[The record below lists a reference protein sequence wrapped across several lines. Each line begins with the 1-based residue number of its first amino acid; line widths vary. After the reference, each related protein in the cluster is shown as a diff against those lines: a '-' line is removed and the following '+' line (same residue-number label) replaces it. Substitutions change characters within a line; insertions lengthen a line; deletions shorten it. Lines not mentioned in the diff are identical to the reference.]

1 MGALGLS
8 WKNGLKGRPEK
19 AASFVM
25 EEIVPLQDV
34 MARGTVS
41 AADGQRKMRVLQC
54 KFLAGETRDG
64 LEHFE
69 PYGLTS
75 EPLKDGMPEALALF
89 FDGDRSHGVVV
100 CVADRRYRLK
110 VEPGEVAIYDDI
122 GQKVHLTR
130 SGIEVFTPKNLA
142 ASIGG
147 SASVTVSG
155 STTLTCPTVTIDSQT
170 VHLTG
175 SLTVDGAIV
184 GTGGLTVS
192 GGSGASVTGSITVS
206 DDVTAGGISLMT
218 HTHGCPQGGDTTP
231 PK

>member
-1 MGALGLS
+1 M
-8 WKNGLKGRPEK
+8 
-19 AASFVM
+19 
-25 EEIVPLQDV
+25 PLQDV

-41 AADGQRKMRVLQC
+41 AADGQKKMRVLQC

-130 SGIEVFTPKNLA
+130 SGIEVFTPMNLT
-142 ASIGG
+142 ASVAGN
-147 SASVTVSG
+147 ASVTVSG
-155 STTLTCPTVTIDSQT
+155 STTLTCPTVTIDSQA
-170 VHLTG
+170 VHVTG

>member
-1 MGALGLS
+1 M
-8 WKNGLKGRPEK
+8 
-19 AASFVM
+19 
-25 EEIVPLQDV
+25 PLIDF

-75 EPLKDGMPEALALF
+75 EPLTDGMPEALALF

-130 SGIEVFTPKNLA
+130 SGIEVSTPHNLTA
-142 ASIGG
+142 TVGG
-147 SASVTVSG
+147 DASVVVSG
-155 STTLTCPTVTIDSQT
+155 STMLTCPMVTIDAQT

-175 SLTVDGAIV
+175 ALIVDGAIV

-206 DDVTAGGISLMT
+206 DDVMAGGISLMT
-218 HTHGCPQGGDTTP
+218 HTHGCPQGGNTTP
-231 PK
+231 PNQ